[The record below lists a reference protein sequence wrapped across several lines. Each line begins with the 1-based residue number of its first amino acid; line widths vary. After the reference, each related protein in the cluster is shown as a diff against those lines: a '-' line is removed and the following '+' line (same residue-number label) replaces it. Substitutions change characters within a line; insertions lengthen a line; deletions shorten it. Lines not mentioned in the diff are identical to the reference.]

1 MWPLDDVRRLNPF
14 EAARNQRRPVV
25 APVVDGVCRP
35 LALCGHMSSIT
46 PVAESSVAARPWSL
60 PADLPYW
67 ILRLGAALCF
77 IGHGA
82 FGFITKAAW
91 LPYFAVVGI
100 PEPWAWRLMP
110 LIGAVDVTVGMM
122 VLFAPRRF
130 AFGYMTVWAL
140 WTALLRPLSGEPF
153 FETVERAGNFG
164 VPFALL
170 LISGWP
176 RNLRGWISSTP
187 PTVAADGRQLAILT
201 RVLQVTTVLLLAGHG
216 ALGAITGKAVFAT
229 HYAAAGLPAGLTAA
243 IGWFELALA
252 ALVATRRLVPLLLFV
267 CAWKLATESLF
278 IAAGAPLWEFVERAG
293 SYAAPLALAMALRC
307 SRRDDA

>member
-1 MWPLDDVRRLNPF
+1 VLPAGIVWD
-14 EAARNQRRPVV
+14 
-25 APVVDGVCRP
+25 
-35 LALCGHMSSIT
+35 MSSIT
-46 PVAESSVAARPWSL
+46 PVAESSVAARAWSV
-60 PADLPYW
+60 PAELPYW
-67 ILRLGAALCF
+67 VLRVGAALCF

-100 PEPWAWRLMP
+100 PEAWAWRLMP
-110 LIGAVDVTVGMM
+110 LVGAVDVTVGMM

-130 AFGYMTVWAL
+130 ALGYMTIWGL
-140 WTALLRPLSGEPF
+140 WTALLRPTSGEPF
-153 FETVERAGNFG
+153 FETIERAGNFG

-176 RNLRGWISSTP
+176 RNLRGWFTTIPPAAISGLL
-187 PTVAADGRQLAILT
+187 AAHGRQQLALLK
-201 RVLQVTTVLLLAGHG
+201 RVLQITTVLLLAGHG

-229 HYAAAGLPAGLTAA
+229 HYAAAGLPAGLTGA

-252 ALVATRRLVPLLLFV
+252 ALIAARPAVPLLLFV

-278 IAAGAPLWEFVERAG
+278 IAAGAAVWEFVERAG
-293 SYAAPLALAMALRC
+293 SYAAPLALAVVLWQSAHPT
-307 SRRDDA
+307 RRPRLPS